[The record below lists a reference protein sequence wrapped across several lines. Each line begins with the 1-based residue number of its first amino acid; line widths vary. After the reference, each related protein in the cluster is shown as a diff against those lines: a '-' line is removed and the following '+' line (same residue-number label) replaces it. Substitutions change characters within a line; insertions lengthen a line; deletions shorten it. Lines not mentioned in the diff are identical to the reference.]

1 MQINLFYQK
10 LFMLL
15 VNNLNLYSSRR
26 NNIFLQ
32 NDVILNDV
40 HSEGS
45 EAFVDFFLKE
55 ENQYRLSMVML
66 TYIEQY
72 LGEYFNIKVYVE
84 ELKDSSIYIK
94 IGLTKKYVDIKV
106 EEEYY
111 VAKG

>member
-1 MQINLFYQK
+1 MDAITKQKYGCDLLWTSILFFFLNLTSCGEFNIKMQINVFYQK

-55 ENQYRLSMVML
+55 ENIYR
-66 TYIEQY
+66 
-72 LGEYFNIKVYVE
+72 
-84 ELKDSSIYIK
+84 
-94 IGLTKKYVDIKV
+94 
-106 EEEYY
+106 
-111 VAKG
+111 